1 MSELS
6 YNSPLAGVTA
16 PADGLAISI
25 REIPDR
31 GMIDLRGLA
40 SDPAFMSAAHDVLGV
55 ALPTAP
61 RTSASWGDV
70 RCCGSR
76 STSG

>member
-6 YNSPLAGVTA
+6 YESPLAHA
-16 PADGLAISI
+16 PAPTGLAVSI

-40 SDPAFMSAAHDVLGV
+40 SDADFMGAVQGVLGV
-55 ALPTAP
+55 ALRNLQKAKPEPPVA
-61 RTSASWGDV
+61 ADLV
-70 RCCGSR
+70 
-76 STSG
+76 

>member
-6 YNSPLAGVTA
+6 YNSPLAGA
-16 PADGLAISI
+16 AEPPGLSISL

-40 SDPAFMSAAHDVLGV
+40 SDPAFMSAARDALGV
-55 ALPTAP
+55 ALPTTP
-61 RTSASWGDV
+61 RTSATGVTS